1 MASPSRLTNIIGGL
15 RTRWHRADH
24 RIRRRLTWSR
34 LYRATSYARSALW
47 IVPFLSILAVLIS
60 VPILRVLDAWLQWD
74 MMSLGVE
81 GSKSMY
87 QTVLTLNMSFLI
99 FTFGSLLVAIQIAGG
114 QLTPRVIATTL
125 LRDNVVRYSVGLF
138 VFALI
143 FSVMALNRME
153 DKVHDLVT
161 FLTGCLG
168 VATIVVFL
176 FLIDYAA
183 RLLRPVSILARVAQG
198 GLQVIAAVYPDP
210 VAGDADE
217 SSALDGVRE
226 DPTRVVAHT
235 GRSEIVLAVD
245 LETVMREARRTR
257 GVVEFRPHV
266 GDFLATDQPLFAL
279 YGGATDIDDHALREA
294 VAFGP
299 ERTLEQDPLFA
310 FRIMVDIALKALS
323 PAINDPTTGT
333 LAVDQIHRLL
343 RVVGRRRMR
352 GEI

>member
-1 MASPSRLTNIIGGL
+1 MAPASRVTNIIGGF
-15 RTRWHRADH
+15 RARWRRAGLE
-24 RIRRRLTWSR
+24 IRRRLTWSR
-34 LYRATSYARSALW
+34 LYRVTSYARSALW

-153 DKVHDLVT
+153 DKVHDLVSFIT
-161 FLTGCLG
+161 AWLG

-183 RLLRPVSILARVAQG
+183 RLLRPVSILARMGQPHHSRHHSRG
-198 GLQVIAAVYPDP
+198 Q
-210 VAGDADE
+210 AGPCPA
-217 SSALDGVRE
+217 RH
-226 DPTRVVAHT
+226 RY
-235 GRSEIVLAVD
+235 RS
-245 LETVMREARRTR
+245 
-257 GVVEFRPHV
+257 V
-266 GDFLATDQPLFAL
+266 GQ
-279 YGGATDIDDHALREA
+279 
-294 VAFGP
+294 
-299 ERTLEQDPLFA
+299 
-310 FRIMVDIALKALS
+310 
-323 PAINDPTTGT
+323 
-333 LAVDQIHRLL
+333 
-343 RVVGRRRMR
+343 
-352 GEI
+352 

>member
-15 RTRWHRADH
+15 KARWHRAGH
-24 RIRRRLTWSR
+24 EIRRRLTWSR
-34 LYRATSYARSALW
+34 LYRVTSYARSALW

-60 VPILRVLDAWLQWD
+60 VPILRVLDAWLEWD
-74 MMSLGVE
+74 MVSLGVE
-81 GSKSMY
+81 GSRSMY
-87 QTVLTLNMSFLI
+87 QTVITLNMSFLI

-161 FLTGCLG
+161 FITGLLG

-183 RLLRPVSILARVAQG
+183 RLLRPVSILARVAEG

-210 VAGDADE
+210 VARDDDE
-217 SSALDGVRE
+217 SSTLDGVRGG
-226 DPTRVVAHT
+226 PTRSRCSQ
-235 GRSEIVLAVD
+235 G
-245 LETVMREARRTR
+245 
-257 GVVEFRPHV
+257 
-266 GDFLATDQPLFAL
+266 PL
-279 YGGATDIDDHALREA
+279 
-294 VAFGP
+294 
-299 ERTLEQDPLFA
+299 
-310 FRIMVDIALKALS
+310 
-323 PAINDPTTGT
+323 
-333 LAVDQIHRLL
+333 
-343 RVVGRRRMR
+343 
-352 GEI
+352 